1 MSQAI
6 KDWIEQDREMIV
18 DDYCNGEIEFYQA
31 VRALE
36 RLGFGTQEARDMLNE
51 AMS

>member
-6 KDWIEQDREMIV
+6 KDWIEQDRERIV
-18 DDYCNGEIEFYQA
+18 DDYCNGDRAYPEA
-31 VRALE
+31 LRALE

-51 AMS
+51 ALQ